1 MQPLIAEKM
10 NLGYH
15 KTMKRFLIILLLL
28 AVAFPVFAMETDGK
42 IFLKKGKQQL
52 ENKKYED
59 AIIHLS
65 RASKDIPL
73 LGDYALL
80 WLSDAY
86 HEIGNHKESLNA
98 IRTLLNKY
106 PDSPLEKKARLR
118 EMKEAEE
125 TSADNIRQ
133 LFESYTRDYKGD
145 QEVKYLYAQWLKKNS
160 YTDQA
165 IKVFKELYI
174 GAGPFS
180 SMAYNELDTSDIRVD
195 DLLRRASNLM
205 NAMEYRTAESVL
217 KTALTRDAGDM
228 GTDIRKALGQSLFR
242 QKRYSEA
249 AELYRQVKD
258 KYWEMRS
265 RYRAGE
271 KNAIESSIEELL
283 CGDDKKLAS
292 ILISVASDKRREGK
306 KEEAITLFSKVKD
319 SYATAGEDALWGIGW
334 THYLNG
340 EYKKASDIFSKLYDK
355 FSDTKYLY
363 WKGRSIEADGE
374 DASPIF
380 QQLSQKRRDYYS
392 TLSHSRGRNG
402 NERSV
407 WAGDKRRKKT
417 MAPVHKV
424 VLKKMDRIDTL
435 LEIGLSKEA
444 SAELVYLSRNTNS
457 LDDVVYICSKL
468 QELGQYKYSVR
479 LAVRVPYTQ
488 ILLPFLYPLAH
499 WDIVEKLSEKYHVD
513 PLLILAIVRE
523 ESRFDS
529 DARSSAGAL
538 GLMQLMPKTAYRFD
552 KKMKLG
558 IRSSN
563 DILDVKHNLNLG
575 TFYISGLIREFS
587 SYAPAIASYNAG
599 EDIVK
604 QWLQS
609 GKYKSADEFI
619 EDIPYQET
627 RRYVKKVLTT
637 FFEYKRIFSE
647 GEENIDFPI
656 EKL

>member
-1 MQPLIAEKM
+1 MQASIAEKM
-10 NLGYH
+10 HLRYH
-15 KTMKRFLIILLLL
+15 KSMKRFLIIILLIASAL
-28 AVAFPVFAMETDGK
+28 PVYAMETDGK
-42 IFLKKGKQQL
+42 ACLKKGKEQL

-59 AIIHLS
+59 AIAPLS
-65 RASKDIPL
+65 RAAKENSL

-86 HEIGNHKESLNA
+86 HETGNHKESLKA
-98 IRTLLNKY
+98 IQTLLNNY

-118 EMKEAEE
+118 EINESEL
-125 TSADNIRQ
+125 TSEDNIQQ

-145 QEVKYLYAQWLKKNS
+145 QEVKYLYAQWLKKNNK
-160 YTDQA
+160 TEQA
-165 IKVFKELYI
+165 KKVFKELYI

-180 SMAYNELDTSDIRVD
+180 CMSYGELTPSDISVD
-195 DLLRRASNLM
+195 DLVRRAANFM
-205 NAMEYRTAESVL
+205 NAMDYKSAES
-217 KTALTRDAGDM
+217 ALRSALSKDAEAM
-228 GTDIRKALGQSLFR
+228 RKDILKALGYSLFK

-249 AELYRQVKD
+249 AEVYRQAKE

-271 KNAIESSIEELL
+271 KDTIESSIEELL
-283 CGDDKKLAS
+283 SGDDKKLAS
-292 ILISVASDKRREGK
+292 ILIAVASDKRREGK
-306 KEEAITLFSKVKD
+306 KEEAIDLFGKVKD
-319 SYATAGEDALWGIGW
+319 SYATASEDALWGIGW
-334 THYLNG
+334 TYYLNR
-340 EYKKASDIFSKLYDK
+340 EYKEASDIFTKLYNRY
-355 FSDTKYLY
+355 SDSKYLY
-363 WKGRSIEADGE
+363 WKGRSIEAEGE
-374 DASPIF
+374 DASQIF
-380 QQLSQKRRDYYS
+380 QQLPEKRRDYYS
-392 TLSHSRGRNG
+392 TLSHSKNRSGI
-402 NERSV
+402 ERSSIT
-407 WAGDKRRKKT
+407 DNQRI
-417 MAPVHKV
+417 
-424 VLKKMDRIDTL
+424 KKMVTPVQKGMVKRIDRIDTL
-435 LEIGLSKEA
+435 LDLGFSKEA
-444 SAELVYLSRNTNS
+444 TAELIYLSKKTNS
-457 LDDVVYICSKL
+457 LDDVFYICSKL

-488 ILLPFLYPLAH
+488 ALLQFLYPLAY
-499 WDIVEKLSEKYHVD
+499 WDTVEKLSKKYHVD

-552 KKMKLG
+552 KKVKLG
-558 IRSSN
+558 IHSSN
-563 DILDVKHNLNLG
+563 DILHAKHNLNLG
-575 TFYISGLIREFS
+575 MFYISSLIREFG

-604 QWLQS
+604 QWLQN

-637 FFEYKRIFSE
+637 FLTYKRIFSE
-647 GEENIDFPI
+647 GEEIIDIPI